1 MNQPTRLRPS
11 VLFAC
16 AAMAVSVAGMTTM
29 VSPADAA
36 MKKHRRMARMGKFP
50 RAHQR
55 PDYVGAPG
63 FAGGPAMSPGP
74 MAPMGGQPGLLGNGG
89 LVGAGIL
96 PQTGIFTGVP
106 VLGQVGL

>member
-1 MNQPTRLRPS
+1 
-11 VLFAC
+11 
-16 AAMAVSVAGMTTM
+16 
-29 VSPADAA
+29 
-36 MKKHRRMARMGKFP
+36 
-50 RAHQR
+50 
-55 PDYVGAPG
+55 
-63 FAGGPAMSPGP
+63 MSPGP